1 MKQTKQEVFPIH
13 KLISQTSLG
22 IEFHDM
28 NLTHKDIETLLKLK
42 KHLVH
47 RDDYY
52 TFLVF
57 ESVDVIFSIDFEEI
71 KVQDQSIFYI
81 RPYQVHYGSSF
92 HQMKGWSLSID
103 SSLIESHYKNIFEEQ
118 LLTQKAISID
128 KFTLTRL
135 EDTARL
141 LSATIQAAPTAF
153 SNGIINNLAN
163 VFIGIIAEQY
173 AENQEYLLNSKSRA
187 ALIAY
192 QFKKMLA
199 VNFKT
204 IKSPTQYAQNLN
216 YSLSHLNESV
226 KTTTGFP
233 VSYWIHQQI
242 ILEAKRMLYHTDMD
256 VKEIAFSL
264 GYEDHTYFSRLFS
277 KQTGMSPNAFRR
289 KFRE

>member
-13 KLISQTSLG
+13 KMISQTSLG
-22 IEFHDM
+22 IEFYCMD
-28 NLTHKDIETLLKLK
+28 LTNKEIETLLKLK

-52 TFLVF
+52 TFLF
-57 ESVDVIFSIDFEEI
+57 LKSVDVIFTIDFEEI
-71 KVQDQSIFYI
+71 KLQEQSIFYI
-81 RPYQVHYGSSF
+81 RPYQVHCASSF
-92 HQMKGWSLSID
+92 QHMKGWSLSID
-103 SSLIESHYKNIFEEQ
+103 STLIESHYKIIFEEQ

-128 KFTLTRL
+128 EFTLTRL
-135 EDTARL
+135 EETSRL
-141 LSATIQAAPTAF
+141 LNATIQAAPTVF
-153 SNGIINNLAN
+153 SSGIINNLAN
-163 VFIGIIAEQY
+163 VFIGIIAERY
-173 AENQEYLLNSKSRA
+173 AENEAYLLNNTSRS
-187 ALIAY
+187 ALIAH

-199 VNFKT
+199 LNFKT

-242 ILEAKRMLYHTDMD
+242 VLEAKRMLYHTDMD

-277 KQTGMSPNAFRR
+277 KQTGISPNAFRR